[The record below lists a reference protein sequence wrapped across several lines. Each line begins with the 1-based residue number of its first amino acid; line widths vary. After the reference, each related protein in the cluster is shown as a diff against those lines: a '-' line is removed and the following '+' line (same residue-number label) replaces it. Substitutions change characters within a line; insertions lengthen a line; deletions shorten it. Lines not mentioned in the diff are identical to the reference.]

1 MIAAAVILGS
11 LSTPLMAEA
20 PARLAMRGEHEQA
33 TGSAGSAGS
42 AGSGERWY
50 SEAQVARGAEVYV
63 SNCAACH
70 GSRAQGGSAGGLAA
84 PPLDGSGHS
93 THHGLDY
100 LLGQVAEGG
109 VPRGGSMPPFAG
121 VLDEAERRAAI
132 AWVQSLW
139 PEAVYRDWQRSQGHH
154 H

>member
-1 MIAAAVILGS
+1 MIAAAVTLGS

-33 TGSAGSAGS
+33 TGSAGSG
-42 AGSGERWY
+42 GRWY
-50 SEAQVARGAEVYV
+50 SAAQVARGAEVYAG
-63 SNCAACH
+63 NCAACH
-70 GSRAQGGSAGGLAA
+70 GSRAQGGSAGGLEA
-84 PPLDGSGHS
+84 PALDGTGHS

-109 VPRGGSMPPFAG
+109 AQRGGAMPPFAD
-121 VLDEAERRAAI
+121 VLDEAEQRAAI

-154 H
+154 HH